1 MTISVSVSLDEFDCL
16 AGVRELARVVQGL
29 PG

>member
-29 PG
+29 LG